1 MTKPS
6 RLVLASLLLALGVL
20 AIGLMLFATVETP
33 AGLESKGGDVVVAT
47 MGLLERLV
55 SLGTA
60 MVTLVAAVITF
71 RSARVTKDT

>member
-1 MTKPS
+1 MTKPL
-6 RLVLASLLLALGVL
+6 RLVLALILLALGLL
-20 AIGLMLFATVETP
+20 AIGLMLFPTVETP

-71 RSARVTKDT
+71 RSARVSKDT

>member
-1 MTKPS
+1 MA
-6 RLVLASLLLALGVL
+6 LVLLTLGAL
-20 AIGLMLFATVETP
+20 AIGLMLYPTGETP
-33 AGLESKGGDVVVAT
+33 GALESKGGDVFVAT

-71 RSARVTKDT
+71 RSARVSKDT